1 MNSFVITKNMKEMI
15 SVDKPKLPK
24 VKEYGDALFIN
35 GYEVPYVALNDDGTT
50 TTKAVAKNGF
60 VEVTITFCVES
71 YYLDPH
77 KRVHGSFYKF
87 KKKPWYKR
95 LFSKLK
101 AKLREHC

>member
-1 MNSFVITKNMKEMI
+1 MKKMI

-50 TTKAVAKNGF
+50 TTNAVAKNGF

>member
-1 MNSFVITKNMKEMI
+1 MKKMI